1 MANVVHRTTKE
12 YRRSVNTP
20 DFDSGVWIINPDM
33 TALVGV
39 PNKYWEISGDLVTEI
54 SQAAKDTLDAAD
66 LAAEVAVNKDGQKT
80 HLDDNLRWQ
89 SLFVWLADNTQTTKT
104 AGEIQT
110 DIEYGIDT

>member
-20 DFDSGVWIINPDM
+20 DFDSGTWIINPDM

-39 PNKYWEISGDLVTEI
+39 PNKYWNISGDLVTEM
-54 SQAAKDTLDAAD
+54 SQNEKDTLDAAE
-66 LAAEVAVNKDGQKT
+66 AVANEASDRGVHKD
-80 HLDDNLRWQ
+80 HIDNLRWQ

-110 DIEYGIDT
+110 DIEYGIDS